1 MRVAF
6 LRGINV
12 GGHQVRKEVL
22 CEVVAGLGLRD
33 VRTWIASGNVLFDPG
48 DTPRQQD
55 AALEARID
63 AALEARI
70 DAALEARIDAALEAR
85 IGTAQEARIG
95 TAQEARI
102 GTALEALIDTAL
114 EVRIAEALEVRLG
127 WAVPT
132 FVRSPAEVAAVA
144 RTAVSVLPEPAAGET
159 LQVGFW
165 HRPLDGDEA
174 ARVAALATP
183 TDVLHVEGRELYWLS
198 RGPVH
203 KSKVTNARLERAG
216 GDTVTFRN
224 LTTVRRLVE
233 LMAPDA

>member
-70 DAALEARIDAALEAR
+70 DAALEARIDA
-85 IGTAQEARIG
+85 AQEARIG